1 MNLLIAPTYRRNI
14 AKGLLCGLLGGVAG
28 SVAKIAG
35 ELVYDPRNQGQ
46 TPPPV
51 VLERKLVGHPMTHA
65 QEQTGMQVIH
75 FIFGAGTGAI
85 YGVAAEFAPIV
96 TAGYGS
102 AFGFVLQF
110 FTHESLVPLA
120 GLDVPPWKQPARE
133 HTSEFFTHILYG
145 VATEAVRRYLRKK
158 MA

>member
-1 MNLLIAPTYRRNI
+1 MKTVAPTFRRNI
-14 AKGLLCGLLGGVAG
+14 AKGLFCGLLGGLAG

-46 TPPPV
+46 TSPPV
-51 VLERKLVGHPMTHA
+51 LLQRKFASHPRTPTQEFVGT
-65 QEQTGMQVIH
+65 QVIH
-75 FIFGAGTGAI
+75 FIFGGSTGAI
-85 YGVAAEFAPIV
+85 YGAIAEVAPIV
-96 TAGYGS
+96 TVGYGS

-110 FTHESLVPLA
+110 FTHEGFVPLA

-133 HTSEFFTHILYG
+133 HASEFFTHILYG
-145 VATEAVRRYLRKK
+145 VTTEMVRRYLRRK